1 MNTMVEHDKDTT
13 WLTAQELADRLRVHP
28 KTLLRLATAGLIPCL
43 RAGRV
48 VRFPA
53 ELVERELMRRAASA

>member
-1 MNTMVEHDKDTT
+1 MNTMTDHRKDTT
-13 WLTAQELADRLRVHP
+13 WLTPQELADRLRVHP
-28 KTLLRLATAGLIPCL
+28 KTLLRLARAGLIPCL

-53 ELVERELMRRAASA
+53 ELVERALMRRAVNA